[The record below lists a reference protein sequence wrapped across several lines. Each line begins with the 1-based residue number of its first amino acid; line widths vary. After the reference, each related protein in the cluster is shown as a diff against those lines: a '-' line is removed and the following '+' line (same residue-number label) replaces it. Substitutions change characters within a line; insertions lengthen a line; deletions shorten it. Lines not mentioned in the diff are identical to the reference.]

1 MPTLA
6 TGTVTIQ
13 GFRAERLLDEA
24 ELAAVAF
31 LARYSGRA
39 LDAYRHDLLTL
50 FQWAHDLGLSV
61 LDATRAHIELYRTA
75 LEERG
80 LAPSTTD
87 RRLSTVCGY
96 YRVAHIDGTIAS
108 NPAQY
113 VRRPKVHPSEG
124 RGMDRGE
131 LGAFLFTAERIDAAH
146 AALAVLLG
154 LNGLRGER
162 GVLPPTSRT
171 WDSSVAIASCGSW
184 ARATSP
190 PSFPSSLAR
199 RGRSTWP
206 SGKARQDR
214 PSGARTVSART
225 AVPPAARSARSGSGP
240 ASARSTRTCSEPPSS
255 WPPSMPVSPCV
266 TSSWRPATQIRGRRP
281 SMTDG
286 APTSISTPPTSSS
299 RSSRAADAC
308 KEPRF
313 APLRL
318 PTASASRRHFGDA
331 APIVR

>member
-6 TGTVTIQ
+6 TSTVTIQ

-24 ELAAVAF
+24 EFAAVAF
-31 LARYSGRA
+31 LARYSGRT

-50 FQWAHDLGLSV
+50 FQWAHDLGLTV

-154 LNGLRGER
+154 LNVGKGDEPAVIPL
-162 GVLPPTSRT
+162 VPRT
-171 WDSSVAIASCGSW
+171 
-184 ARATSP
+184 
-190 PSFPSSLAR
+190 
-199 RGRSTWP
+199 
-206 SGKARQDR
+206 
-214 PSGARTVSART
+214 ARTVDLAIGEGTSGPTLRRQDCERLDRRT
-225 AVPPAARSARSGSGP
+225 AHR
-240 ASARSTRTCSEPPSS
+240 
-255 WPPSMPVSPCV
+255 
-266 TSSWRPATQIRGRRP
+266 
-281 SMTDG
+281 
-286 APTSISTPPTSSS
+286 
-299 RSSRAADAC
+299 
-308 KEPRF
+308 
-313 APLRL
+313 
-318 PTASASRRHFGDA
+318 
-331 APIVR
+331 